1 MRFIAQRQDLL
12 QLLKRLQT
20 VVGQKAAL
28 PILSNIL
35 LEAKGNTLTITG
47 TDLVIG
53 MKTFAEAKVQE
64 DGATT
69 LPARKLTQLMN
80 ELTCHAV
87 ELWVGKDGNIEINA
101 NSSRFK
107 IHALPP
113 AEYPPFPDLQGA
125 RKMTLD
131 AKVFRDSLYKTAFAV
146 SKEDSRYAL
155 TGVLMQIEDNLV
167 TFVGTDGK
175 RLSKAHIPPSTS
187 DFKGSAILPIRAVDE
202 LLRNLEGE
210 DKMVLHHQND
220 RIAVETSSFLFVTK
234 LLPGEFPDFMR
245 VIPHNPQEMLTI
257 HREELTSLLRQISLF
272 TADASQSVKF
282 SFCPEELRL
291 SANAADVG
299 EGKVSMPLQ
308 YSGDKIDIAFNPGYF
323 LDILR
328 HCKGET
334 VTLGITDSYN
344 PGLLIDQAPESYDS
358 KTTPLFMLM
367 PMRLEET
374 RTE

>member
-35 LEAKGNTLTITG
+35 LEAKGNTLTVTG

-53 MKTFAEAKVQE
+53 MQTFAEARVQE
-64 DGATT
+64 EGATT
-69 LPARKLTQLMN
+69 LPARRLTQLIN

-87 ELWVGKDGNIEINA
+87 EIWKGKDEVIEINA
-101 NSSRFK
+101 NASRFK

-125 RKMTLD
+125 QKTTID
-131 AKVFRDSLYKTAFAV
+131 AKAFKESLYKTAFAV

-155 TGVLMQIEDNLV
+155 TGVLMRIEEGLV

-175 RLSKAHIPPSTS
+175 KLSKAHLPPVGSQ
-187 DFKGSAILPIRAVDE
+187 DFLGNAILPIRAVDE

-210 DKMVLHHQND
+210 EKMVLHLQQD
-220 RIAVETSSFLFVTK
+220 RVAVQTPSFLFVTK

-245 VIPHNPQEMLTI
+245 VIPQSPQEMLTI
-257 HREELTSLLRQISLF
+257 HRDELISLLRQISLF
-272 TADASQSVKF
+272 TADASQSVRF
-282 SFCPEELRL
+282 SFCPEELKL

-334 VTLGITDSYN
+334 VTLGITDAYN
-344 PGLLIDQAPESYDS
+344 PGLLIDQEPEGYNS

-374 RTE
+374 H